1 MSEAHLYRARAEE
14 CQAQAAQATLANV
27 RERCLRSA
35 AAWLEMAERG
45 ERTDAMRAAHEKAKA
60 AGV

>member
-1 MSEAHLYRARAEE
+1 MSEAQLYRSRAEE

-27 RERCLRSA
+27 RDRCLRSA

-45 ERTDAMRAAHEKAKA
+45 ERTDAMRLAHEKAKA
-60 AGV
+60 AGG